1 MGAQIVKANLAVT
14 ILWIWCLMTTE
25 TNNCSVPIV
34 TDETGTI
41 NYTSKIFNLSLTK
54 DRTLTIQNKSC
65 TTVLKLPPPS
75 EVEKN
80 IRKGYRTASVLCNNN
95 SR

>member
-1 MGAQIVKANLAVT
+1 
-14 ILWIWCLMTTE
+14 
-25 TNNCSVPIV
+25 
-34 TDETGTI
+34 TI
-41 NYTSKIFNLSLTK
+41 NYTSKIFNLSLTE

-80 IRKGYRTASVLCNNN
+80 TRRGYRTVSV
-95 SR
+95 